1 MNPST
6 HASKQT
12 AIHKSVLK
20 IVQGDIV
27 KQQVEA
33 IVNAAN
39 PSIEGGGGV
48 DGRIH
53 HAAGPELA
61 DACRQYKKEHK
72 IDKIK
77 VAEAVLTPAF
87 NIKNHTPT
95 IQYVIHT
102 VGPDCR
108 VASQR
113 EERENLLKE
122 AYLNSLEIAREQGIQ
137 SVAFPA
143 ISTGV
148 YSYPFW
154 EAQHVALQAIKGYLA
169 SHPNVFSEVLL
180 VYYSEGDFRNAL
192 RVWEKI
198 VGE

>member
-1 MNPST
+1 MHPST
-6 HASKQT
+6 HTSKQT
-12 AIHKSVLK
+12 TIHKSVLK

-27 KQQVEA
+27 KQPVEA

-53 HAAGPELA
+53 HAAGPKLA

-72 IDKIK
+72 IDRIKI
-77 VAEAVLTPAF
+77 AEAVLTPAF
-87 NIKNHTPT
+87 NITNLTST

-113 EERENLLKE
+113 EERENLLKG
-122 AYLNSLEIAREQGIQ
+122 AYLNSLEIAQEQGIK
-137 SVAFPA
+137 SIAFPA
-143 ISTGV
+143 ISTGA
-148 YSYPFW
+148 YNYPFW
-154 EAQHVALQAIKGYLA
+154 EAEHVALQAIKGYLV
-169 SHPNVFSEVLL
+169 SNPNIFSEVLL
-180 VYYSEGDFRNAL
+180 VFYSEGDFQNAL
-192 RVWEKI
+192 RVWEEI
-198 VGE
+198 IG